1 MFKVNKRDTR
11 TAPSHG
17 SVLLLVKLHV
27 SACSSVFI
35 VNFEL
40 VVAAWANE

>member
-11 TAPSHG
+11 TTPSHG
-17 SVLLLVKLHV
+17 SVLLLVKLHG
-27 SACSSVFI
+27 SACSSVF
-35 VNFEL
+35 VANFEH